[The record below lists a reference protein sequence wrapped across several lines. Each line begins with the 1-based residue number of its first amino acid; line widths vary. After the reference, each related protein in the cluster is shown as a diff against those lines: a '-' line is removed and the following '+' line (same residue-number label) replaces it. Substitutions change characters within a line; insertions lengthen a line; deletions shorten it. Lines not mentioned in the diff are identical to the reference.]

1 MGQSQ
6 TRLFIISLKGWDM
19 KFHMIWRN
27 SMCMYAA
34 NKNTIYTVAYTA
46 QPGWVQVYHTLI
58 HGIWKDAQCVCVC
71 VYVWSHD
78 TDMVMQTHE
87 KAHFNSD

>member
-6 TRLFIISLKGWDM
+6 TRLFIISLKGWDL

-58 HGIWKDAQCVCVC
+58 HGIWKDVCVF
-71 VYVWSHD
+71 VFMYDHMTLDAD
-78 TDMVMQTHE
+78 TWE
-87 KAHFNSD
+87 SPF

>member
-58 HGIWKDAQCVCVC
+58 HGIWKDAQCVCVF
-71 VYVWSHD
+71 VFMYDHMTLDAD
-78 TDMVMQTHE
+78 TWE
-87 KAHFNSD
+87 SPF